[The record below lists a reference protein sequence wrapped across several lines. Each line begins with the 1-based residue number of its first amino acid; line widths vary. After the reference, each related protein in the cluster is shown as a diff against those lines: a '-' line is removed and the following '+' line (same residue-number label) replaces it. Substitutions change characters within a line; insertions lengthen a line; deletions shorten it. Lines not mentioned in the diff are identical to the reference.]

1 MNVRV
6 LFGER
11 ERIRVCIVAFAN
23 LRRFIMPVL
32 IKLVTAQPLHLSS
45 WLPDISLRRRTL
57 FYEGLGAFLG
67 VTPFGRV
74 LVIDKN
80 CPFPGSA

>member
-11 ERIRVCIVAFAN
+11 ERICVCIVAFAN

-32 IKLVTAQPLHLSS
+32 IKLETAQPLHLSS
-45 WLPDISLRRRTL
+45 WLPDISLRR
-57 FYEGLGAFLG
+57 
-67 VTPFGRV
+67 
-74 LVIDKN
+74 
-80 CPFPGSA
+80 